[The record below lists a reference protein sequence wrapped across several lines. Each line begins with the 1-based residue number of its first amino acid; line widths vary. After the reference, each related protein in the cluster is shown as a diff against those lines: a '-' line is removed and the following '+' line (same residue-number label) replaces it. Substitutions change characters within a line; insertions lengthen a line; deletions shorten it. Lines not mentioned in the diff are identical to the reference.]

1 MIIVRRSP
9 VSGNLNVMSI
19 DVTPIQLWTWR
30 NGELIQRAM
39 PDVPSEQREFIKT
52 GITPA
57 EWRDLFGGED

>member
-9 VSGNLNVMSI
+9 LSGRLNVMSL
-19 DVTPIQLWTWR
+19 DVTKIQLWTWR

-39 PDVPSEQREFIKT
+39 PKLSPEEREFVKT

-57 EWRDLFGGED
+57 EWREVFGS